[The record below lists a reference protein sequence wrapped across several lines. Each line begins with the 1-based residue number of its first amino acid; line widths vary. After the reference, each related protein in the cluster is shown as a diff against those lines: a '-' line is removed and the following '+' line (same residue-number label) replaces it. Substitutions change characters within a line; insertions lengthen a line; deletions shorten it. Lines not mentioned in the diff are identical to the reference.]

1 MTVVELL
8 TYISIELPASQGS
21 SRIARV
27 ELCRDRVRVRLLK
40 YILRLL
46 RSYILG
52 IGVLQ
57 NAQNAQVDLNPTY
70 SLFRCQS
77 N

>member
-8 TYISIELPASQGS
+8 TYISIELPASRGS